1 MLNDLNTDSENDDSV
16 SRDSSFHIG
25 SSGLGQLLVCRRDLH
40 GLRVDEGE
48 EENVGAGLLVLVQA
62 RLPVGVRLKAL
73 VVVVGKKDV
82 DSHHLKNKKDKLIT
96 GVDKNVGTN
105 VNR

>member
-1 MLNDLNTDSENDDSV
+1 MLNYIFQLNTDSKNDDGV

-40 GLRVDEGE
+40 GLWVDEGE

-62 RLPVGVRLKAL
+62 RLPVGVGLKAL
-73 VVVVGKKDV
+73 VVIVSEKDV
-82 DSHHLKNKKDKLIT
+82 DSHHLEDKT
-96 GVDKNVGTN
+96 S
-105 VNR
+105 